1 MNKKS
6 HIIIWEVAGVT
17 EKDYLQDCVCVCVCS
32 ALPTWVKIKSDA
44 PNLGA
49 AK

>member
-6 HIIIWEVAGVT
+6 HIIIWEVAGGT
-17 EKDYLQDCVCVCVCS
+17 EKDYLQDCVCVCS

-49 AK
+49 AR